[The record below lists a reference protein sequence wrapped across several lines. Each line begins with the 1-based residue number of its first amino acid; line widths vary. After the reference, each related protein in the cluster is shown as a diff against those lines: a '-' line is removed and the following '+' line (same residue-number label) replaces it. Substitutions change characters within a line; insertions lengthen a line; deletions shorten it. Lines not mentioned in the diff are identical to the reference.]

1 MSLDIDA
8 LRAQFPILAT
18 KVNGKTLTYLDNAA
32 TTQKPQVVI
41 DAIVDFYTQCNA
53 NVHRGAHSLSDES
66 TRRFE
71 NARNT
76 VQTFINANQRE
87 EVIWTSGTTEAINIV
102 ANGLAQKLNTGDE
115 VLITEMEHHANLV
128 TWQQACLRAGAT
140 LQVAQ
145 INEAGEL
152 DVADFTAKLNTNTRL
167 VAFPHA
173 SNALGTLNPINELTS
188 LVKTQTDAL
197 VLIDGAQGIAHCS
210 VDVRAIGCDF
220 YVFSGHKL
228 FAPTGV
234 GVLWGRYCVLE
245 NWPVWQTGG
254 EMIRTVD
261 YQSSTWGVLP
271 HRLEAGTP
279 NIAAAIGLGAAIE
292 WFTQQDLNALHEHET
307 NLLNYAMEKAKE
319 FDGIQLIGTA
329 KNKVGVMSFLVEGTH
344 PGDLGFI
351 LDQQGV
357 AIRTGDHCAQPL
369 MKRLGLGG
377 TARASFSIYNT
388 FEEIDTLF
396 VALNKAKTM
405 LA

>member
-18 KVNGKTLTYLDNAA
+18 KVNGKPLTYLDNGA
-32 TTQKPQVVI
+32 TTQKPQAVI
-41 DAIVDFYTQCNA
+41 DALVEFYTQCNS
-53 NVHRGAHSLSDES
+53 NVHRGAHSLSDEA

-71 NARNT
+71 QARSSI
-76 VQTFINANQRE
+76 QTFINANQRE

-102 ANGLAQKLNTGDE
+102 ANGLAQQLNSGDE
-115 VLITEMEHHANLV
+115 VVITEMEHHANLV
-128 TWQQACLRAGAT
+128 TWQQACIRAGAT
-140 LQVAQ
+140 LKVAQ
-145 INEAGEL
+145 INEIGEL
-152 DVADFTAKLNTNTRL
+152 DVADFTAKLSDKTRL

-173 SNALGTLNPINELTS
+173 SNALGTLNPINDLTHI
-188 LVKTQTDAL
+188 VKSNTDAL
-197 VLIDGAQGIAHCS
+197 VLIDGAQGVAHCK
-210 VDVRAIGCDF
+210 VDVQDIGCDF

-234 GVLWGRYCVLE
+234 GVLWGRYSVLE

-261 YQSSTWGVLP
+261 YQESTWGVLP

-279 NIAAAIGLGAAIE
+279 NIAGAIGMGAAVE
-292 WFTQQDLNALHEHET
+292 WFMQQDFEALRQHET
-307 NLLNYAMEKAKE
+307 ALLNYAMEKAKD
-319 FDGIQLIGTA
+319 FDGIQLVGTA

-396 VALNKAKTM
+396 AALNKAKTM